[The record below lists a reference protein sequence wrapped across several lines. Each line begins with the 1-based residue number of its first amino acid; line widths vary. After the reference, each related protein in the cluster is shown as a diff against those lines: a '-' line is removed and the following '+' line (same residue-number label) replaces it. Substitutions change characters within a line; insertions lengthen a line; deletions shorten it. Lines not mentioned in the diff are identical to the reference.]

1 MSESGPQPPDEEGI
15 AEFQR
20 WADECRSKNK
30 TLLGDEAYD
39 AIQAAMKNRYPTAT
53 QEDIDYFIAGGFHV
67 FTYRTQEQLD
77 ASDE

>member
-15 AEFQR
+15 AESQR

-39 AIQAAMKNRYPTAT
+39 AIQAAMKSRYPTAT
-53 QEDIDYFIAGGFHV
+53 QDDVDCFIAGGFRN
-67 FTYRTQEQLD
+67 FMYQTQEQLD
-77 ASDE
+77 GAS